1 VLGIVVSRADSA
13 SDHVGEH
20 LLSIADWTE
29 RNDANRPDAE
39 GGGTVHH
46 RPGAELRTFDAL
58 HLEIADAA
66 DAFAADLDLLVFAS
80 RHAGETGALLTA
92 HFTGNFGPAD
102 HGGEPSAFA
111 RAAPNAQ
118 KRVVAALADHAP
130 EDYEVGIEC
139 THHGPTDLSVP
150 SMFVELG
157 SGEAQWSDPA
167 GAEAVA
173 RAVLDLEGV
182 APDADG
188 TAEGEPNRQV
198 VGFGGGH
205 YAPRFERVVRETPWA
220 VGHIGADW
228 GLDAMGDPREN
239 REVVEAA
246 FEASA
251 AEYALLEA
259 DRPDLRAVIED
270 LGYRAVSE
278 TWVREVGD
286 APLSVVRSLEDALST
301 VEDGLRLGDRVDDV
315 SVVDSD
321 PAFSVVPLPDDLLE
335 AAQGIDAAAVRETV
349 ERAAVAFETVQ
360 GGSRARGRAAL
371 TAAADGEALIE
382 DLASVLSGAYDSVE
396 REGAEVVARREAFD
410 PEKART
416 LGVSE
421 GPAFGKLSAGEAVE
435 VGGREIAPAAVRS
448 EQVDRFSVAGA
459 MPAEAEE

>member
-1 VLGIVVSRADSA
+1 M
-13 SDHVGEH
+13 
-20 LLSIADWTE
+20 
-29 RNDANRPDAE
+29 
-39 GGGTVHH
+39 
-46 RPGAELRTFDAL
+46 
-58 HLEIADAA
+58 
-66 DAFAADLDLLVFAS
+66 
-80 RHAGETGALLTA
+80 
-92 HFTGNFGPAD
+92 
-102 HGGEPSAFA
+102 
-111 RAAPNAQ
+111 
-118 KRVVAALADHAP
+118 AALADHAP

-139 THHGPTDLSVP
+139 THHGPTDVSVP
-150 SMFVELG
+150 SLFVELG

-286 APLSVVRSLEDALST
+286 APLSLVRSLEDALST